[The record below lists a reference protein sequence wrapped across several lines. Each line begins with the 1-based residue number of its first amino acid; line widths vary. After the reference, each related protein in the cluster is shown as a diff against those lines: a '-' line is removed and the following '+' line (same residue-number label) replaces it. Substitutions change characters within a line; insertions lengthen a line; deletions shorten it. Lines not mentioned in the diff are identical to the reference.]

1 MTLDEFLDA
10 LLTLPRPIGERVSPD
25 GTWIAWSFLGT
36 SAGADVYVAPTD
48 GSAPPVRLT
57 ATGEE
62 TMVVSWAADSRTL
75 VVGEDHD
82 GDERVRLYAIDREAP
97 DQLRPLTEA
106 NPGYFLYGGRL
117 SPDRRTLYYAAN
129 RDDVTG
135 AEIATHLLYR
145 HDLATGART
154 VLARPLKPN
163 AYAPFPNESGTRLLY
178 ARKDRHPGGRQ
189 VWMVDVDGG
198 NDREILNAG
207 DERKVQAG
215 WFPHDDRILVVAETA
230 THKRLGVWAPGS
242 SGDALTWLIDDPGF
256 TLEGAFMPHHS
267 ARIVAI
273 ETRAARSRAWLVDP
287 ASGARSEFA
296 TLPGAALPGATI
308 LPLAPVGEGAA
319 GGWVASIAGS
329 TRPRDLVALGGGAE
343 PRSLTGLW
351 TRTRLAPADFA
362 PAEDLRWT
370 APDGLEIQGWFY
382 RPAQDSQ
389 QARGTVVVVH
399 GGPTAHSEDRLDIQ
413 IQYLVRA
420 GFNVLDPNYRGSTGF
435 GLAFRE
441 AIKSCYWGGAEQE
454 DIAAGVRHLIA
465 RGLASP
471 GKVGITGTSYGGYSS
486 WCAITRYP
494 PDLIAAAAPICGMT
508 DLVVDYETTRPD
520 LRPYS
525 EEMLG
530 GSPASAAER
539 YRERS
544 PIHFVS
550 AIKGRL
556 LIVQGMRDPNV
567 TPENVRAVRE
577 ALDAADVPHELLAF
591 ADEGHGI
598 MKPANRKQLYRR
610 LASFFA
616 AAFA

>member
-10 LLTLPRPIGERVSPD
+10 LLSLPRPIGERVSPD
-25 GTWIAWSFLGT
+25 GKWIAWSFLGT
-36 SAGADVYVAPTD
+36 SAGADVYVASTD
-48 GSAPPVRLT
+48 GASAPVRLT
-57 ATGEE
+57 ATGQE

-75 VVGEDHD
+75 VVGEDRD
-82 GDERVRLYAIDREAP
+82 GDERVRLFAMDRAAP
-97 DQLRPLTEA
+97 DVLQPLTPA
-106 NPGYFLYGGRL
+106 NPNYFLYGGRL

-129 RDDVTG
+129 VDDRT
-135 AEIATHLLYR
+135 AEEIATHLLYR
-145 HDLATGART
+145 LDVASGERR

-163 AYAPFPNESGTRLLY
+163 AYAPFLNESGTQLLY
-178 ARKDRHPGGRQ
+178 SRKDRHPAGRQ
-189 VWMVDVDGG
+189 VWIVDADGAG
-198 NDREILNAG
+198 DRELLNAG

-230 THKRLGVWAPGS
+230 THKRLGVWADG
-242 SGDALTWLIDDPGF
+242 ALTWLIDDPAV
-256 TLEGAFMPHHS
+256 TLEGAFVPHRS

-287 ASGARSEFA
+287 ASGAREA
-296 TLPGAALPGATI
+296 WPETPGATV
-308 LPLAPVGEGAA
+308 LPLAPTEEGAA
-319 GGWVASIAGS
+319 TGWVASISGS
-329 TRPRDLVALGGGAE
+329 TRPRDLVHLRVGE
-343 PRSLTGLW
+343 EQHSLTGLW
-351 TRTRLAPADFA
+351 QRTRLRGADFA

-382 RPAQDSQ
+382 RAPAQGN
-389 QARGTVVVVH
+389 QAPRGTVVVVH

-441 AIKSCYWGGAEQE
+441 AIKSCFWGGAEQE
-454 DIAAGVRHLIA
+454 DIAAGVRQLIA
-465 RGLASP
+465 RGLAVP
-471 GKVGITGTSYGGYSS
+471 AKVGITGTSYGGYSS
-486 WCAITRYP
+486 WCAITRLP
-494 PDLIAAAAPICGMT
+494 PELIAAAAPICGMT

-550 AIKGRL
+550 RIKGRL

-567 TPENVRAVRE
+567 TPENVRAVRA
-577 ALDAADVPHELLAF
+577 ALDAARVPHDLLAF
-591 ADEGHGI
+591 DDEGHGI
-598 MKPANRKQLYRR
+598 MKPANRKVLYKR
-610 LASFFA
+610 LAQFFA
-616 AAFA
+616 DAFA